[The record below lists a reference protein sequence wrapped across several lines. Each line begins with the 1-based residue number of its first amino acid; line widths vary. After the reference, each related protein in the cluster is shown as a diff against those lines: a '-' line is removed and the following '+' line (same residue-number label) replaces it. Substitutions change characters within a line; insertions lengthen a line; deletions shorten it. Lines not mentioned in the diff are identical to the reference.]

1 MQVPEVLGSMQSLY
15 MLSFKANK
23 VKEVPEASLPTT
35 LGAAK
40 LTPYAADDTDYTSAT
55 DMRLGTKPLCC

>member
-40 LTPYAADDTDYTSAT
+40 LNPYAAD
-55 DMRLGTKPLCC
+55 